1 MHRIMI
7 TNVTEKS
14 TENVCNISY
23 LSEIVGGKK
32 AMIKGILDAFLI
44 QVANDLP
51 AINDAI
57 VKTDYGAIKKNAHAM
72 KSSVSIMGMSVIK
85 PVLEEMET
93 LGASATNVE
102 RIKVLNQ
109 DLQLIINQA
118 IREIEIEKEKLN
130 CA

>member
-1 MHRIMI
+1 MI

-57 VKTDYGAIKKNAHAM
+57 VKTDYGAIKKIAHAM

-109 DLQLIINQA
+109 DLQLIVSRA
-118 IREIEIEKEKLN
+118 IIEIEKEKLHYV
-130 CA
+130 